1 MISSQST
8 ADSSL
13 TPEGL
18 LEALEQWAVGKGMLA
33 SRASADQL
41 DIRRGSQRVLRW
53 KFSGDENGRV
63 FEFRSLEEFPV
74 VAAVKCQVCP
84 TGSKVSID
92 VLGDFGSGSF
102 FIKSKMQQ
110 AVDLLAGQISEW
122 VSSETPP
129 AIDAA
134 PLSRSLDTDD
144 YDQLLRLKGLLDGN
158 VITQEEF
165 NTEKAKILGG

>member
-8 ADSSL
+8 ADSGL

-18 LEALEQWAVGKGMLA
+18 LEALEQWAIGKGMRA
-33 SRASADQL
+33 NRASADQL
-41 DIRRGSQRVLRW
+41 DIRRGSEAAVRLKGGMLSRV
-53 KFSGDENGRV
+53 
-63 FEFRSLEEFPV
+63 EEFPV
-74 VAAVKCQVCP
+74 VASVKCQVCP

-92 VLGDFGSGSF
+92 VLDDLGFGSRVGM
-102 FIKSKMQQ
+102 KSKMQQ

-122 VSSETPP
+122 VSSETSP

-134 PLSRSLDTDD
+134 PLSRSLGTDD